1 MLIRGLTLLL
11 LLVPLLAGV
20 RAASADDRSQVV
32 GVWSLVSVM
41 YEDQATKA
49 LTPVFGQKP
58 NGHQIATADGLWLV
72 LVTAD
77 GRSPPKTEAEQAKA
91 FTSMLSYSGRY
102 RLEGNKMT
110 TKVEIAWNEG
120 IVGSDQVRYLRFEG
134 DRMIVE
140 SPFMPNPN
148 GSGSMIRAVVTWQRA
163 K

>member
-58 NGHQIATADGLWLV
+58 NGHQIATADVVG
-72 LVTAD
+72 ARHRRRKIAAED
-77 GRSPPKTEAEQAKA
+77 RS
-91 FTSMLSYSGRY
+91 
-102 RLEGNKMT
+102 
-110 TKVEIAWNEG
+110 
-120 IVGSDQVRYLRFEG
+120 
-134 DRMIVE
+134 
-140 SPFMPNPN
+140 
-148 GSGSMIRAVVTWQRA
+148 
-163 K
+163 